1 VVALT
6 ATRRQLRCSLT
17 AYKLLEHLAANIRVA
32 ALALR
37 MSQNPFDTIE
47 SAHEYLRMLG
57 SMLEEV
63 QATTP
68 GEFEVVE
75 GVNADDRARREQAL
89 RLVLYKLDQLR
100 HHVAA
105 GSRILNDL
113 RTLRRLLLGER
124 YCVQASPLPES

>member
-1 VVALT
+1 M
-6 ATRRQLRCSLT
+6 
-17 AYKLLEHLAANIRVA
+17 LEHLAANIRVA
-32 ALALR
+32 GLALR
-37 MSQNPFDTIE
+37 MTQNPFDTIE
-47 SAHEYLRMLG
+47 SAHEYLRMLA

-124 YCVQASPLPES
+124 CCVQASPLPESRSC